1 MKGMTLLSQMAQRV
15 DVFFLILVVFLI
27 IGLLIAAVG
36 MIRRKLLGSG
46 DDATNDPMSGFSLSA
61 LRQLVKEGKMTPQ
74 EFEAAKTQIVA
85 KAQRASE
92 QKKPVVR
99 PSPETK
105 IDPDDTI

>member
-1 MKGMTLLSQMAQRV
+1 MECMLLLGQSAQRF
-15 DVFFLILVVFLI
+15 DVFWLILIVFLI

-36 MIRRKLLGSG
+36 LIRRKLLGSG
-46 DDATNDPMSGFSLSA
+46 QDAGNDPMSGFSLST

-74 EFEAAKTQIVA
+74 EFEAAKAQIVA

-92 QKKPVVR
+92 QKKPVTN

-105 IDPDDTI
+105 INPDEII